1 MKGVNYISIV
11 LCGGFAKRM
20 WPLTKNR
27 PKQLLPVAGQPMLI
41 YTLERLNRLPQLKKI
56 YLSVNSAFQDHFRE
70 FLQDYSPRV
79 GIDIII
85 EPTRSEE
92 EKLGAVKGLDY
103 ALEKVGRDNPAIIV
117 GGDNLF
123 EFPVER
129 PVELYE
135 RTGRD
140 VIAVYDLRERERARL
155 YGVVE
160 VDKEGVIK
168 NFIEKPEDPP
178 STLVATAFYIFTPST
193 LKDVRRYLE
202 EGGRRDALGHFLEW
216 LIKRKPVQAYTVEG
230 EWFDIGSF
238 ESLSAAER
246 YFARPTD

>member
-1 MKGVNYISIV
+1 MSYISIV
-11 LCGGFAKRM
+11 LCGGFARRM

-41 YTLERLNRLPQLKKI
+41 YTLEKLVQLDGLDRI
-56 YLSVNSAFQDHFRE
+56 YLSINSAFEEHFRE
-70 FLQDYSPRV
+70 FLKGYRPKV
-79 GIDIII
+79 EIEIVV

-92 EKLGAVKGLDY
+92 EKLGAIGGLNFV
-103 ALEKVGRDNPAIIV
+103 LERVGRDKPAIVV

-123 EFPVER
+123 EFPIKR
-129 PVELYE
+129 PVEIYE
-135 RTGRD
+135 RWGDD
-140 VIAVYDLRERERARL
+140 VIALYDLRDRERAKL

-160 VDKEGVIK
+160 VDDEGRIV
-168 NFIEKPEDPP
+168 NFVEKPEDPP
-178 STLVATAFYIFTPST
+178 STLVATAFYIFSPGT
-193 LKDVRRYLE
+193 LKDIKVYLE
-202 EGGRRDALGHFLEW
+202 EGGKRDALGHFIEW
-216 LIKRKPVQAYTVEG
+216 LIRRKVVRAYRVEG

>member
-1 MKGVNYISIV
+1 MKGPEYNAIV
-11 LCGGFAKRM
+11 LCGGFARRM

-27 PKQLLPVAGQPMLI
+27 PKQLLPVAGQPMLV
-41 YTLERLNRLPQLKKI
+41 YTLERLRQLKGLRRI
-56 YLSVNSAFQDHFRE
+56 FLSVNSAFEDHFRE
-70 FLQDYSPRV
+70 FLREYAPPV
-79 GIDIII
+79 EIELIV

-92 EKLGAVKGLDY
+92 EKLGAVRGLDY
-103 ALEKVGRDNPAIIV
+103 ALDRAGRENTTIVV

-123 EFPVER
+123 EFPVSR
-129 PVELYE
+129 PVELHE

-140 VIAVYDLRERERARL
+140 VVAVYDLRERERARL

-160 VDKEGVIK
+160 VDRDGVIR
-168 NFIEKPEDPP
+168 NFVEKPEDPP

-193 LKDVRRYLE
+193 LRDIKRYLE